1 MLFMLMFITLQIKL
15 KIRWTCL
22 GLTYNSKIQIEIYFL
37 SPKALKCVLLYC
49 SNYIEQCFKRFYKDC
64 PRQIP
69 HRWIPSWSIP
79 TGWIPTL
86 SNSYLMNSHLVNS
99 HPVIF
104 HSVNFSL
111 ETTFPVKNGQENKLK
126 LSAFTMTFCFAN
138 GIFLTS
144 LRVLIV
150 VNYPM

>member
-1 MLFMLMFITLQIKL
+1 MLTKNISVFSLQRVALYFKGMLNSINFY
-15 KIRWTCL
+15 KIIFL
-22 GLTYNSKIQIEIYFL
+22 HVIYAYVYYIANQV
-37 SPKALKCVLLYC
+37 K
-49 SNYIEQCFKRFYKDC
+49 IEQCFKRFYKDC